1 MSVYGYRPSGGDP
14 MTERELKFLCR
25 AVGDVSRMK
34 ILRTLANAPE
44 ISVTELAYRLLM
56 SQPLASWHLR
66 ILRRAGI
73 ISTRR
78 EGRQV
83 YCSLAPG
90 RVAQFC
96 EAIGDLVQPTEGKE
110 QLWEKSALPSSA

>member
-1 MSVYGYRPSGGDP
+1 
-14 MTERELKFLCR
+14 MTDRELKLLCR

-34 ILRTLANAPE
+34 ILRTLAAVPE

-66 ILRRAGI
+66 ILRRAGVI
-73 ISTRR
+73 TTRR

-83 YCSLAPG
+83 YCALAPE
-90 RVAQFC
+90 RVAEFR
-96 EAIGDLVQPTEGKE
+96 EAIGDLVQTTEGKE
-110 QLWEKSALPSSA
+110 QFWEKSALPSSA

>member
-1 MSVYGYRPSGGDP
+1 
-14 MTERELKFLCR
+14 MTDRELKLLCR

-34 ILRTLANAPE
+34 ILRTLAAVPE

-66 ILRRAGI
+66 ILRRAGVI
-73 ISTRR
+73 TTRR

-83 YCSLAPG
+83 YCALAPERIG
-90 RVAQFC
+90 EFR
-96 EAIGDLVQPTEGKE
+96 EAVGDLVQTTEGKE